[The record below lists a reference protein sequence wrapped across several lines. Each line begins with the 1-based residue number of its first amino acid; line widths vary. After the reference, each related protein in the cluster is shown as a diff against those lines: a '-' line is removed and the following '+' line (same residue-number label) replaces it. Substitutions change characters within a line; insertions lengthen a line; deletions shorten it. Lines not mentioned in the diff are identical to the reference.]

1 MNAPEKIV
9 DRTGWIGSSDMAAIL
24 GLSPWK
30 SPLELWLEKTGQ
42 AAPADADPEKAK
54 LFRRGKRLEPV
65 IVNMLEEE
73 RGLQIIAR
81 NQRYADPEFNFLRCE
96 IDAEAVVDGEHVNI
110 ECKSA
115 HPFTAFKYGAEGTDE
130 TPVEYSVQAMFSLM
144 ITGRKR
150 CIFGVLFGA
159 DNLVTYELRRD
170 DEIIAEMRARALKFW
185 REHVLAR
192 VAPVP
197 INLPDVER
205 MLRRTPP
212 TRIEATPEVEKMIN
226 ELDEARAMERNA
238 KAEADEMKFQLGMA
252 ILGAGALKRE
262 IGPRGGIGGIQPT
275 GDAPQIPHVVLVAG
289 EPRLQISLLCRTG
302 IDSDKVRTEYPEVAA
317 ACTSAS
323 PYLKFGKPPKPK
335 ALSRRKRA

>member
-9 DRTGWIGSSDMAAIL
+9 DRSQFIGSSDMAAIL
-24 GLSPWK
+24 GLSPWMT
-30 SPLELWLEKTGQ
+30 PLELYLQKTGQ
-42 AAPADADPEKAK
+42 AEPADADPEKAK
-54 LFRRGKRLEPV
+54 LFRRGKRMEPV

-73 RGLQIIAR
+73 RGLQIVAR
-81 NQRYADPEFNFLRCE
+81 NQRYTDPEFDFLRCE
-96 IDAEAVVDGEHVNI
+96 IDAETIDEGEHCNV

-115 HPFTAFKYGAEGTDE
+115 HPMTAFKYGAEGTDE
-130 TPVEYSVQAMFSLM
+130 TPIEYSTQAMFSLM
-144 ITGRKR
+144 VTGRKR

-159 DNLVTYELRRD
+159 DNLVTYELKRD
-170 DEIIAEMRARALKFW
+170 DEVIAEMRRRAVSFW
-185 REHVLAR
+185 RNHVLTG
-192 VAPVP
+192 VPPTP

-205 MLRRTPP
+205 MLKRTPP

-226 ELDEARAMERNA
+226 ELEEARAIERSAN
-238 KAEADEMKFQLGMA
+238 AEAEERKFQLGMA

-275 GDAPQIPHVVLVAG
+275 GDAPQVPHVILVGG

-317 ACTSAS
+317 ACASAS

-335 ALSRRKRA
+335 TRGRRK